1 MSGRSKT
8 ERLPKR
14 TAAVTKRPH
23 WGWSFTGIQRD
34 RRSELAHPTRVA
46 TTDAL
51 TDEAAQISVFPVSP
65 LSGRREPV
73 RENAPQQLYTHGL
86 VVHLVQVD
94 NGWATLRAAFFQLY
108 ANRRLRTLTAKA
120 NRKWRGLLLEA
131 HHG

>member
-1 MSGRSKT
+1 MSGRSKA
-8 ERLPKR
+8 ERLPRR
-14 TAAVTKRPH
+14 TAAVMKGPH
-23 WGWSFTGIQRD
+23 LGWSFTGSQRD
-34 RRSELAHPTRVA
+34 RRGELAHRTRVA

-51 TDEAAQISVFPVSP
+51 ANSALNLSVFPVSP

-86 VVHLVQVD
+86 VVHLVNVD

-108 ANRRLRTLTAKA
+108 ANRRLRILTAKA

-131 HHG
+131 HRG